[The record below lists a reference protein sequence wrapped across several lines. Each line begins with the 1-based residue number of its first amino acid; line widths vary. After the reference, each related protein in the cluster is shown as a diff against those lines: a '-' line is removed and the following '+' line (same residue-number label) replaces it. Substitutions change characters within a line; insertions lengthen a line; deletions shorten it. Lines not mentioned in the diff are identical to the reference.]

1 MGDVSEDEWSLILAG
16 TPGLKRHIEEVQAFE
31 RAQLWSGLF
40 GESEAYFVD
49 GGGDADSEEVP
60 VGESSVGGAP
70 CMVRS
75 SWGSADSLLGVD
87 ARVAAWRILG
97 FVCVGVALCMVS
109 MIVVSLFMFV
119 WGVVF
124 GG

>member
-1 MGDVSEDEWSLILAG
+1 MLTEDEWSLILAG
-16 TPGLKRHIEEVQAFE
+16 NPGLKRHMEEVQAFE
-31 RAQLWSGLF
+31 RAQLWGGLF

-75 SWGSADSLLGVD
+75 SWGSVD
-87 ARVAAWRILG
+87 ARDAPRRILG
-97 FVCVGVALCMVS
+97 VVVALCTVS

-119 WGVVF
+119 GGVVF

>member
-1 MGDVSEDEWSLILAG
+1 MGDVSEDEWSLILAE
-16 TPGLKRHIEEVQAFE
+16 TPGLKRHIEENEAFE
-31 RAQLWSGLF
+31 RAQLWGGLF
-40 GESEAYFVD
+40 RASEAYFVD
-49 GGGDADSEEVP
+49 GEGDADSEEVP

-75 SWGSADSLLGVD
+75 SWGSVD
-87 ARVAAWRILG
+87 ARVAPMIILG
-97 FVCVGVALCMVS
+97 VVVALCMVS

-119 WGVVF
+119 GGVVF